1 MRIFKSKESTESDH
15 SLEKD
20 IEGNIS
26 TLTRGAFNRPEDG
39 NREMSGDN
47 LGALLLRVSEA
58 STREVETLI
67 GELHGLRT
75 KLEIDAE
82 CIQSDIVRY
91 AELSRGVM
99 QLAAIISDNVKKL
112 PGHRAI
118 GTTDVSRSN
127 R

>member
-112 PGHRAI
+112 PPGAPDI
-118 GTTDVSRSN
+118 GQ
-127 R
+127 